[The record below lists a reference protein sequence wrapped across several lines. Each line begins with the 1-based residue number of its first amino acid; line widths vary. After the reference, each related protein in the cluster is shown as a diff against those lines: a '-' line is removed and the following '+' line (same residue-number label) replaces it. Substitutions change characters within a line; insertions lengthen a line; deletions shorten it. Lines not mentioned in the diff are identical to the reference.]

1 MKLYL
6 VQHGD
11 ALARDVDPERPLSDR
26 GQHEVQAMAGFLS
39 QAGIRARCVQHSGK
53 RRAEQTA
60 AMLAEAVLM
69 AGRPQ
74 AVPGIAP
81 NDDVGVFADGIA
93 GWTEDTLVVGH
104 LPFMARLVALL
115 LTGDA
120 ESEPAGQ
127 PAEPEKRRFTGWWL
141 LPLLLVFGTL
151 LGSALTVAERLDAT
165 VVNMRFVKPL
175 DEDVMRQASE
185 EHELLVTIEENAIAG
200 GAGSAV
206 NEWLAANTENGARVD
221 GKRVHAFG

>member
-26 GQHEVQAMAGFLS
+26 GQHEVQAMAGFLR

-81 NDDVGVFADGIA
+81 NDDVGVFADSIA

-120 ESEPAGQ
+120 EPEPVCYRPG
-127 PAEPEKRRFTGWWL
+127 
-141 LPLLLVFGTL
+141 
-151 LGSALTVAERLDAT
+151 T
-165 VVNMRFVKPL
+165 VVCLER
-175 DEDVMRQASE
+175 SE
-185 EHELLVTIEENAIAG
+185 APEWCLSWMLGPELLV
-200 GAGSAV
+200 
-206 NEWLAANTENGARVD
+206 AAARE
-221 GKRVHAFG
+221 

>member
-11 ALARDVDPERPLSDR
+11 AVANDIDPERPLSDR
-26 GQHEVQAMAGFLS
+26 VQQDVLAMAGFLG

-60 AMLAEAVLM
+60 AMLAEAVLI

-74 AVPGIAP
+74 AVSGIAP
-81 NDDVGVFADGIA
+81 NDSVGVFADSIA
-93 GWTEDTLVVGH
+93 GWTQDTLVVGH

-120 ESEPAGQ
+120 EREAVCYRPG
-127 PAEPEKRRFTGWWL
+127 
-141 LPLLLVFGTL
+141 
-151 LGSALTVAERLDAT
+151 T
-165 VVNMRFVKPL
+165 VVCLERS
-175 DEDVMRQASE
+175 QAPGWCLRWMLRP
-185 EHELLVTIEENAIAG
+185 ELLVAAG
-200 GAGSAV
+200 R
-206 NEWLAANTENGARVD
+206 E
-221 GKRVHAFG
+221 